1 MAVGCISF
9 TAMLGDGTIMH
20 CSSQYGSGTTS
31 SRPSWPPQR
40 PDWFSKHREEGMN
53 SVVTFGGALDKGMN
67 SMVNFGSALDE
78 DMNLVVDFGG
88 TLDDGMNGMVVS
100 GFSRSSSGAG
110 SKNHGLKLASTGVV
124 RTTTRSSRSKT
135 SECTNVMSQLV
146 VMNSDNNEKLF
157 IGRDKGKFF
166 CQARSPFHHML
177 KLFSDVVVLCPDLAL
192 SPPFFPPSL
201 RLATSLTSLHLNNV
215 CFTSLCFGVGA
226 KFKVRHNLLLAVM
239 LGFMKDPF
247 LHMRALARK
256 GVGFCERSGE
266 SRDVIFLLTKPSSLI
281 PRGPTIFYIGFTKRY
296 SNRVKRTSYTQSS
309 QIKPSCSL
317 ITSNPRFE

>member
-1 MAVGCISF
+1 MNDYG
-9 TAMLGDGTIMH
+9 LG
-20 CSSQYGSGTTS
+20 
-31 SRPSWPPQR
+31 
-40 PDWFSKHREEGMN
+40 EEGMN
-53 SVVTFGGALDKGMN
+53 SVVTFGGGLDKGMN

-166 CQARSPFHHML
+166 CQGH
-177 KLFSDVVVLCPDLAL
+177 
-192 SPPFFPPSL
+192 
-201 RLATSLTSLHLNNV
+201 
-215 CFTSLCFGVGA
+215 
-226 KFKVRHNLLLAVM
+226 
-239 LGFMKDPF
+239 
-247 LHMRALARK
+247 
-256 GVGFCERSGE
+256 
-266 SRDVIFLLTKPSSLI
+266 
-281 PRGPTIFYIGFTKRY
+281 
-296 SNRVKRTSYTQSS
+296 QSS
-309 QIKPSCSL
+309 VVY
-317 ITSNPRFE
+317 